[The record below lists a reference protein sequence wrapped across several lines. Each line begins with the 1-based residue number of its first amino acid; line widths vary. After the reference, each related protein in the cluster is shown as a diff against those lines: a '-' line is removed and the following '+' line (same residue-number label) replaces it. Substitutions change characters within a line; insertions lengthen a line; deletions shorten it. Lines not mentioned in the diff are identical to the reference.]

1 MIRPIK
7 FRAWDRTRKQNSSYD
22 FSYDTYTLTELLM
35 GRCKN
40 PNDYDNWE
48 EFTGLLDKN
57 GKEIYEG
64 DILKTIDNEE
74 FENEENVREV
84 IWSQHDMRWNLD
96 TLPLGWGGFASLE
109 IIGNIYENPELL

>member
-35 GRCKN
+35 GRCRN
-40 PNDYDNWE
+40 PNDYDNWG

-57 GKEIYEG
+57 EREIYEG
-64 DILKTIDNEE
+64 DIFKLLIMRSLKMKKMCVKLFGRNMIC
-74 FENEENVREV
+74 
-84 IWSQHDMRWNLD
+84 
-96 TLPLGWGGFASLE
+96 GGT
-109 IIGNIYENPELL
+109 